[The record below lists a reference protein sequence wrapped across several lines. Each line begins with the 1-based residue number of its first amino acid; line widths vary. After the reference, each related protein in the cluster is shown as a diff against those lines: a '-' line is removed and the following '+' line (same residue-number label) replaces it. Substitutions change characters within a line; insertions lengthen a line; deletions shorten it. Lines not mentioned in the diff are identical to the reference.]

1 MAILNLSDQA
11 ILKNTIAP
19 KIQSLKTAM
28 NARKVIWDKLSSEK
42 KEKWITSDKDPI
54 ELSVKSAY
62 RDIQWR
68 YLYRLQ
74 SDSDSTS
81 HSNL

>member
-54 ELSVKSAY
+54 MSLAWAIYK
-62 RDIQWR
+62 
-68 YLYRLQ
+68 YLRNNFFDAEV
-74 SDSDSTS
+74 DSDD
-81 HSNL
+81 L